1 MEEICRHIWR
11 WYEAAALAICM
22 QLVVAIVGCLDPD
35 RRRNSIV
42 STKDRILSTCL
53 ADEAKD
59 GKKDQDA
66 DVMSNNNMTHSRMN
80 RQRALPGIITRRL
93 SADDARIVSLA
104 IPAICE

>member
-1 MEEICRHIWR
+1 
-11 WYEAAALAICM
+11 M
-22 QLVVAIVGCLDPD
+22 QLIKAVAGCLEPT
-35 RRRNSIV
+35 RTCNQIMNTENRF
-42 STKDRILSTCL
+42 LSACLGL

-59 GKKDQDA
+59 GKEDQDA
-66 DVMSNNNMTHSRMN
+66 DVISNNNMTHSRMN